1 MHVLAMI
8 GLVVSWAGLLFFG
21 GWLAFKEKNDLDRSC
36 HPHVATSDCH
46 SSIS

>member
-21 GWLAFKEKNDLDRSC
+21 GWLAFKEKK
-36 HPHVATSDCH
+36 
-46 SSIS
+46 